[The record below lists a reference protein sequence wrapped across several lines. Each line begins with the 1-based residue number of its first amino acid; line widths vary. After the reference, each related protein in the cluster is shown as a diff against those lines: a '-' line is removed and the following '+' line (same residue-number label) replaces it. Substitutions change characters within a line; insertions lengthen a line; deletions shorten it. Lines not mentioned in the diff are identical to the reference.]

1 MQTVRYVGMLSL
13 IASGSFTSLHSTKC
27 QLEHRCSRG
36 HSPLSA
42 RHECECECECECDSN
57 RANGTVQQYS
67 HGTAGQTVP
76 RQWVTATPVASP
88 SLCCGT
94 VAAAVLCSARSLRR
108 ILPAGSI
115 RRLT

>member
-27 QLEHRCSRG
+27 QLEHRCSSG

-42 RHECECECECECDSN
+42 RHECECDATRAERMAQCSSTHTALQDRLCHASGSQPSQWPAPTVLRHCEQP
-57 RANGTVQQYS
+57 QQ
-67 HGTAGQTVP
+67 
-76 RQWVTATPVASP
+76 
-88 SLCCGT
+88 
-94 VAAAVLCSARSLRR
+94 CSALRSLRR